1 MMSREKQ
8 GFRDTI
14 AALNEMFPD
23 QGMLGKGEVA
33 QFLGV
38 HRNTLTRYEKS
49 GKIVFKG
56 GLDRVTKA
64 DLARQ
69 ICI

>member
-1 MMSREKQ
+1 MSREKQ

-14 AALNEMFPD
+14 AALNEMYPD

-33 QFLGV
+33 RFLGV
-38 HRNTLTRYEKS
+38 DRTTVNRRGIQFNKAT
-49 GKIVFKG
+49 G
-56 GLDRVTKA
+56 RVTKA